1 MASGLRGCQQNS
13 VFHCIT
19 NFASSYPQI
28 RDGDWGAGTLLLTL
42 LRLHTEAVAIAGGKN
57 K

>member
-1 MASGLRGCQQNS
+1 VASGLRGCQQNS